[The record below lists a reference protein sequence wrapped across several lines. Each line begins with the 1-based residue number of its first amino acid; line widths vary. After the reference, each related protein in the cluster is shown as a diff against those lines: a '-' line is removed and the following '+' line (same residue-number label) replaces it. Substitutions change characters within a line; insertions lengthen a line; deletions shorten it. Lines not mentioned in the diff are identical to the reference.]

1 MKTVKVLTVDLD
13 ITEAKVKLDDIEA
26 QLDRIL
32 DKYNKVVESTCHGC
46 NVNEVIKVLEQ
57 LKCR

>member
-1 MKTVKVLTVDLD
+1 MVIGTMTLDTVDVK
-13 ITEAKVKLDDIEA
+13 AKLDDIEA

-32 DKYNKVVESTCHGC
+32 DKYNKVVESMCKGC